1 MNIKSKFKEHLFISY
16 VVPVLKFLGFNADW
30 SQVKEHHGNF
40 HINIGDR
47 KNWVATL
54 KFDDRLVQQIII
66 MALYDGDFA
75 TDAFAVKNIFDND
88 SNPIILDMYDLDPTL
103 FPSYDNPN
111 YDYITIT
118 CDLKRKN

>member
-1 MNIKSKFKEHLFISY
+1 MNIKSRLNEYLFTNK
-16 VVPVLKFLGFNADW
+16 VVPVLKLLGFNADW

-54 KFDDRLVQQIII
+54 KPDDRFTIQFLI

-75 TDAFAVKNIFDND
+75 TDAFAVKNSFDND
-88 SNPIILDMYDLDPTL
+88 GNPMILEIRDLDPTL

-111 YDYITIT
+111 CEYITIT